1 MMEFID
7 RSLRDFVWDDHYIY
21 LVMEYCSGGD
31 LSRFI
36 KKKKV
41 LPEFVAKYCLQQ
53 IASALKFLREN
64 NVSHLDL
71 KPQNIL
77 LSSKNSPTLKLADF
91 GFAQHLD
98 DRVGKKGMR
107 GSPLYMAPEILLQ
120 NRYDAR
126 CGEAIGEGNRDLERK
141 FVRVGWGTI
150 FFCKKDK

>member
-1 MMEFID
+1 MKHEHIVE
-7 RSLRDFVWDDHYIY
+7 LRDFVWDEHYIY

-31 LSRFI
+31 LSKFI

-77 LSSKNSPTLKLADF
+77 LSSKTSPVLKASISIFINDNVIIVS
-91 GFAQHLD
+91 D
-98 DRVGKKGMR
+98 
-107 GSPLYMAPEILLQ
+107 EISQQ
-120 NRYDAR
+120 NTCIIILTSYSD
-126 CGEAIGEGNRDLERK
+126 
-141 FVRVGWGTI
+141 TP
-150 FFCKKDK
+150 

>member
-1 MMEFID
+1 MVDKKTLNRASTENLLTEIEILKTMKHEHIVE
-7 RSLRDFVWDDHYIY
+7 LRDFVWDDHYIY

-31 LSRFI
+31 LSKFI

-77 LSSKNSPTLKLADF
+77 LSSKTSPVLKV
-91 GFAQHLD
+91 
-98 DRVGKKGMR
+98 RGKMGGGGGGKVR
-107 GSPLYMAPEILLQ
+107 GGVKV
-120 NRYDAR
+120 R
-126 CGEAIGEGNRDLERK
+126 GGGKVKER
-141 FVRVGWGTI
+141 G
-150 FFCKKDK
+150 